1 MDRRTIASR
10 NYLGGRK
17 MSKRSNA
24 EGSIYR
30 RKDGKWVGA
39 LTIGFDGK
47 GKQKRKY
54 YYGKTKKEVQEKL
67 VKALHLQQKGQL
79 TLKSLENITVEKW
92 LDTWLVDYKQN
103 AVKPRTLLSYK
114 NTIELYINP
123 NLGNMQLKS
132 LTTNQIQKAVNNLS
146 LKVSPRTVQYSITI
160 LRQALKQALLEGY
173 IFSNPAL
180 HISLPRVV
188 TGQIKALN
196 KQEVEKVFAVIENP
210 IHYVIYFTLLST
222 GIRRGE
228 ILALRWQDIDLKKR
242 IISINYAVTKNRKGE
257 WVVDTPKTQ
266 NSIRSFSIS
275 AELASMLKKHQ
286 VEQNKQILQAGS
298 LYNNQDF
305 IYCKDNGE
313 RYNPDHITRRYK
325 KYCKK
330 VGIYSNLH
338 ELRHTFATF
347 ALQSGMDI
355 TTVSKML
362 GHQNVTTTLNTYSH
376 LLPDSTEK
384 VAETVSLL
392 LPKRKYPT

>member
-1 MDRRTIASR
+1 
-10 NYLGGRK
+10 

-39 LTIGFDGK
+39 LTIGFDTN

-79 TLKSLENITVEKW
+79 TLKSLENITIAEW
-92 LDTWLVDYKQN
+92 LDTWLIDYKQN
-103 AVKPRTLLSYK
+103 AVKPRTFLSYQ

-123 NLGNMQLKS
+123 LLGNTQLKN
-132 LTTNQIQKAVNNLS
+132 LTTNQIQKAVNELS
-146 LKVSPRTVQYSITI
+146 LKVSPRTIQYSITI

-180 HISLPRVV
+180 HISLPRSV
-188 TGQIKALN
+188 TGQIRALN

-228 ILALRWQDIDLKKR
+228 LLALKWRDINLKKR
-242 IISINYAVTKNRKGE
+242 TVSIRGAVTKNEHGK

-266 NSIRSFSIS
+266 SSIRSFSIS
-275 AELASMLKKHQ
+275 TELSSILKKHQ
-286 VEQNKQILQAGS
+286 IEQNKQILQAGS

-330 VGIYSNLH
+330 VGIDSNLH